1 MKGWKEKGEK
11 RKRHQ
16 LTIGSAVRHAANAQA
31 AALLC
36 AAAGTSHLRP
46 PDSRSQPP
54 KAAEL
59 LHEYS

>member
-1 MKGWKEKGEK
+1 MRGE

-31 AALLC
+31 AALLR

-46 PDSRSQPP
+46 PKLVPR
-54 KAAEL
+54 
-59 LHEYS
+59 